1 MLRFSVK
8 TWFAVVFLA
17 VFSLS
22 ICTVFPAGAYAADVP
37 SRGGVMKIALDAE
50 PAGLDS
56 MVSSATLTWTV
67 SWHMYET
74 LFTTGDKDEVIPM
87 LASGYEVSEDGL
99 NYLIPLRKG
108 VKFHN
113 GKEMTS
119 QDVLASLNRW
129 LKYSST
135 GKRMNK
141 NIVSFEARDAY
152 TVAFLLKEP
161 DAVFIPSLSMPG
173 GGAIVMPSEIAEVA
187 AEKPVTEYV
196 GTGPYKFLEWKP
208 NRHIRFVRFDDYQSN
223 GDSVNGYGGKKHAYV
238 DELFYLFVPDKTVEA
253 AGVEAGDFDYAYAV
267 NTDEYERLQDTP
279 GVQVIASVPRAWLV
293 FPLNN
298 REGLCADK
306 KIRQAIQA
314 ALDMEPILL
323 ASRGHKDF
331 WRMDPSLNQKETIWW
346 SDKGSSLYNERNRE
360 KARNLLKEAGYDGT
374 PLRFM
379 ASYEGYYN
387 AALVA
392 KSQLEAIGMKV
403 DLQKFEPATESSRRK
418 DSKVWDATVTGF
430 TKKADP
436 SLNSFLNDNYPG
448 WWSNEEVD
456 TLKKELSRETDFD
469 KRYAVMERI
478 QEIFYEDVPYIKIG
492 DYATMRVLSDRV
504 KGFTNKTDVFFWNV
518 WLEKQ

>member
-1 MLRFSVK
+1 MLRFS
-8 TWFAVVFLA
+8 AVRRIAFVMAL
-17 VFSLS
+17 FSLVLLTLCS
-22 ICTVFPAGAYAADVP
+22 SVALAAEGPAK
-37 SRGGVMKIALDAE
+37 GGVLKIALDAE
-50 PAGLDS
+50 PSGLDS

-67 SWHMYET
+67 AWHMHET
-74 LFTTGDKDEVIPM
+74 LFTTGEKGEIIPL
-87 LASGYEVSEDGL
+87 LASGYQVSEDGL
-99 NYLIPLRKG
+99 TYTVSLRKD
-108 VKFHN
+108 VRFHN
-113 GKEMTS
+113 GKDMTVG
-119 QDVLASLNRW
+119 DVLASLDRW
-129 LKYSST
+129 FRVSST

-141 NIVSFEARDAY
+141 NLEALTSDKPFEL
-152 TVAFLLKEP
+152 TFKLKEP
-161 DAVFIPSLSMPG
+161 DAVFIPSLSLPG
-173 GGAIVMPSEIAEVA
+173 GGAIVMPADIAEKA
-187 AEKPVTEYV
+187 GDKPVTEYV

-208 NRHIRFVRFDDYQSN
+208 NRHLRFVRFEEYRSN
-223 GDSVNGYGGKKHAYV
+223 GDKINGYGGKKHAYV

-267 NTDEYERLQDTP
+267 NTDEYERLLDTP
-279 GVQVIASVPRAWLV
+279 GVQVIASEPRAWLV

-298 REGLCADK
+298 KEGLCSDK
-306 KIRQAIQA
+306 RIRQAIQA

-323 ASRGHKDF
+323 ASRGHQDF

-346 SDKGSSLYNERNRE
+346 SDKGKDLYNERNRE
-360 KARNLLKEAGYDGT
+360 KARKLLQEAGYDGT

-392 KSQLEAIGMKV
+392 KSQLEAVGMKV

-418 DSKVWDATVTGF
+418 DPKVWDATVTGF
-430 TKKADP
+430 TKKVDP
-436 SLNSFLNDNYPG
+436 SLNSFLRDNYPG
-448 WWSNEEVD
+448 WWSNPEVD
-456 TLKKELSRETDFD
+456 KLKKDLARETAFE
-469 KRYAVMERI
+469 KRYAIMDRI